1 MYDDYEQF
9 LKQYRPIYGPNTA
22 VFMMVGGFYE
32 IYDLIDPESGQA
44 RCNTREIAD
53 ILNIRLTIRKDDVPA
68 GYDGMFWGFPIDAL
82 HKWAGRLTDVGW
94 TVIVVDQASEKVG
107 KKIQRKVARILSPG
121 THFENN
127 GVGDTRSI
135 SGIYFVPATA
145 HGDAPMY
152 GAAAFDLSTGIT
164 VTTGGQTYGRID
176 SWKCDELAH
185 FLHVQGTTE
194 IIVYWAGDAINMPSE
209 EYLRRQFNY
218 PRSALHLR
226 HLPSL
231 GALAQSH
238 NREAFFREVYNIQ
251 SLLPVRK
258 WLGLMSA
265 CADNDTTIANA
276 EEAALTQLLLF
287 IKQMNPSTFQKL
299 HINRAYVASSHMI
312 LGNNA
317 LTQLQIIAP
326 RLQDSVLSLFQSC
339 VTPMGR
345 RAIKRRLLTP
355 LTDRERLQAAF
366 REITEMQ
373 ALTEENGREVFRRL
387 REIYDLPRLHR
398 RLTCAQLDPTDI
410 YCLHQSYLAAESL
423 PAFLPASLA
432 PPTGLIDALRKW
444 RTEFFETEFSV
455 DKACRATDDITFLQT
470 STTHYAELH
479 KCEENLAVAAREAA
493 DFCTRCKS
501 FAAVAAD
508 SNAVRIEPQEAVPY
522 AIKATPVA
530 AKELERALKPGGAA
544 ALVPAFRD
552 AKLRALKSASWIEAP
567 WLSTLNDRV
576 NRLRSAMKRGVESVL
591 PDICNRLTAA
601 ADGIWDQLEAW
612 IERCDIARCIAIEAA
627 QRGYVCPTLV
637 EPAQD
642 GGAVFS
648 ATNLRH
654 PLIESILTRTE
665 YVKHTVEFNNS
676 SRGWLVYGMNAS
688 GKSSLMKAIGIAI
701 HLAQCGCFVPASSC
715 NISPFTALYT
725 RIINRDDLW
734 AGMSSFAVEMSE
746 MREFLDTADK
756 GSMILGDELC
766 NGTESQSAKAIV
778 AAGIDWLAEKHARY
792 FFATHLHGLLEI
804 LPSPESISLAVW
816 HLRVTY
822 DAARDRLIYDRSL
835 KPGPGSTLYGLE
847 VARAMHLPVAFLEKA
862 HTYRRRLLG
871 TVSEVEAE
879 TSSWN
884 SALTRRCCEVCNH
897 EIVRDLE
904 VHHIRPRVE
913 ALGSRA
919 GSRFAD
925 GSARDD
931 LRNLIVV
938 CQACHDAH
946 HAGQIEIGPVQQ
958 TSSGPERRLVIP
970 TAAVADTSS
979 DSSEENKAPKNI
991 FEKFV
996 FHPKKTK
1003 DDVIIAKTEE
1013 MQTILQVMKTYPSLA
1028 IRQLVPKL
1036 RNEYDIHVEESVLR
1050 KIKKTGAV

>member
-32 IYDLIDPESGQA
+32 IYDLVDPESGQS

-53 ILNIRLTIRKDDVPA
+53 ILNIRLTVRKDDVPA

-82 HKWAGRLTDVGW
+82 HKWAGRLTDAGW
-94 TVIVVDQASEKVG
+94 TVIVVDQAGEKVG

-127 GVGDTRSI
+127 GAGDTRSI
-135 SGIYFVPATA
+135 GGIYMMPTGSQ
-145 HGDAPMY
+145 GDAPIY

-164 VTTGGQTYGRID
+164 VTTCGQTYGRID
-176 SWKCDELAH
+176 TWKCDELAH
-185 FLHVQGTTE
+185 FLHVQCTSE
-194 IIVYWAGDAINMPSE
+194 IIFYWGGDAIYMPTE
-209 EYLRRQFNY
+209 DFLRRQFNC
-218 PRSALHLR
+218 PRSALHVR

-231 GALAQSH
+231 GALSQPHA
-238 NREAFFREVYNIQ
+238 REAFFREVYNIQ

-258 WLGLMSA
+258 WLGLLSA
-265 CADNDTTIANA
+265 SADTDSSSAIA
-276 EEAALTQLLLF
+276 EEIALTQLLLF
-287 IKQMNPSTFQKL
+287 IKQMNPTTFQKL
-299 HINRAYVASSHMI
+299 HINRTYVAKSHMI

-317 LTQLQIIAP
+317 LTQLQIVAP
-326 RLQDSVLSLFQSC
+326 RLQDSVLGLFQSC

-345 RAIKRRLLTP
+345 RAIKRRLLVP
-355 LTDRERLQAAF
+355 ITDRDRLAASF
-366 REITEMQ
+366 GEITEMQ
-373 ALTEENGREVFRRL
+373 GLTEENGREVFRRL

-398 RLTCAQLDPTDI
+398 RLTCAQLDPSDV

-423 PAFLPASLA
+423 PTFLPASLA
-432 PPTGLIDALRKW
+432 PPAGLIDALTKW
-444 RTEFFETEFSV
+444 RTEFFEMEFSV

-470 STTHYAELH
+470 SATHYSELH
-479 KCEENLAVAAREAA
+479 KCEVDLSAAAREAA

-501 FAAVAAD
+501 FAAVSAD

-522 AIKATPVA
+522 AIKATPAA
-530 AKELERALKPGGAA
+530 AKELERAFKVNGSA

-552 AKLRALKSASWIEAP
+552 AKLRSLKSSSWIEAP
-567 WLSTLNDRV
+567 WLSALNDRV
-576 NRLRSAMKRGVESVL
+576 NRLRAAMKRGVESIL
-591 PDICNRLTAA
+591 PDICNRLTVAA
-601 ADGIWDQLEAW
+601 GEMWDQLEAW
-612 IERCDIARCIAIEAA
+612 IERCDITRCIAIEATE
-627 QRGYVCPTLV
+627 RGYVCPTIV
-637 EPAQD
+637 EPGAD
-642 GGAVFS
+642 GGAVFAAS
-648 ATNLRH
+648 NLRH

-665 YVKHTVEFNNS
+665 YVKHNVEFNDT

-701 HLAQCGCFVPASSC
+701 HLAQCGCFVPASACS
-715 NISPFTALYT
+715 ISPFTALYT

-756 GSMILGDELC
+756 SSMILGDELC

-778 AAGIDWLAEKHARY
+778 AAGIDWLAERHARY

-804 LPSPESISLAVW
+804 LPSPESIALAVW

-871 TVSEVEAE
+871 TVSEAEAE

-884 SALTRRCCEVCNH
+884 SAVTRRCCEVCNH

-904 VHHIRPRVE
+904 VHHIRPRVD
-913 ALGSRA
+913 AA

-931 LRNLIVV
+931 LRNLVVV
-938 CQACHDAH
+938 CQKCHDAH
-946 HAGQIEIGPVQQ
+946 HGGKIDIGPVQQ
-958 TSSGPERRLVIP
+958 TSSGPQRVVVIP
-970 TAAVADTSS
+970 TAAEATTTR
-979 DSSEENKAPKNI
+979 NI
-991 FEKFV
+991 FDKFA
-996 FHPKKTK
+996 HNPKKTS
-1003 DDVIIAKTEE
+1003 DEVIIAKTEE
-1013 MQTILQVMKTYPSLA
+1013 MQTILRVMKTYPLLS
-1028 IRQLVPKL
+1028 IMQLVAKL
-1036 RNEYDIHVEESVLR
+1036 RNDYEIEITEGVLR
-1050 KIKKTGAV
+1050 KIKRSGAV